1 MKSIFDKTKLGNLE
15 MKNRIIRGALWEDLA
30 DEKGHLTPELSAI
43 YEELAQGG
51 ASTLITGY
59 AFVTKDEQ
67 PNPGMMGIYDDSFID
82 EYKAFTDKIHSYN
95 TNILMQIVYGGFMTN
110 FNVGDRVIW
119 GPSTMQ
125 NENTGTWAKE
135 ISKDEIKELVK
146 AFAD

>member
-51 ASTLITGY
+51 PATLITGY

-67 PNPGMMGIYDDSFID
+67 PNSGMMGIYDDSFIP
-82 EYKAFTDKIHSYN
+82 EYQKFTNKIHEYGAN
-95 TNILMQIVYGGFMTN
+95 VIMQIVYGGFMTT
-110 FNVGDRVIW
+110 FNVGERTIW
-119 GPSTMQ
+119 GPST
-125 NENTGTWAKE
+125 
-135 ISKDEIKELVK
+135 
-146 AFAD
+146 

>member
-51 ASTLITGY
+51 PATLITGY

-67 PNPGMMGIYDDSFID
+67 PNSGMMGI
-82 EYKAFTDKIHSYN
+82 
-95 TNILMQIVYGGFMTN
+95 
-110 FNVGDRVIW
+110 
-119 GPSTMQ
+119 
-125 NENTGTWAKE
+125 
-135 ISKDEIKELVK
+135 
-146 AFAD
+146 